1 MVQTGVGDCGLAQ
14 GSLWNKHRKRFCE
27 ALGQVWEEEACPRR
41 TGILG
46 RCSRGNNVCGGGSAF
61 LPP

>member
-1 MVQTGVGDCGLAQ
+1 MAQSGVGERTAQ
-14 GSLWNKHRKRFCE
+14 GSLWNKCTKWMCK
-27 ALGQVWEEEACPRR
+27 ALGQFWEEEASPWR

-46 RCSRGNNVCGGGSAF
+46 RCSHGSDVCGGGSAF